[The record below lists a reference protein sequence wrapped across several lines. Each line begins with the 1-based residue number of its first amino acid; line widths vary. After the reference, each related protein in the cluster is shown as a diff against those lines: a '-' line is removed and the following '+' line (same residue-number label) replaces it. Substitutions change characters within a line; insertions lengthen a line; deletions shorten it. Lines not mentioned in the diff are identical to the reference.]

1 MSVITIS
8 LGDALKKIGSLI
20 PLNNDLPSEEFILH
34 YEPDNNEDAIVHEAV
49 SILKIRVYKVKSPA

>member
-8 LGDALKKIGSLI
+8 LADALKNIGSLI
-20 PLNNDLPSEEFILH
+20 SLNNDLPGEELTLH
-34 YEPDNNEDAIVHEAV
+34 DEPDNNEDAIVHEAV